1 MCIRDRY
8 MGISYNYFLREGLM
22 KVTSIILL
30 SLAFAAISAQVIQI
44 VPVVSST
51 RTATCP
57 GGFQP
62 SSCGCG
68 LKCGSTHMT
77 FGRKKQCHCQCV
89 PTDWSVAHC
98 MQLRTE
104 QNIDMGLVVTEAHTS
119 TLYATCPAGTKATGC
134 SCGNTRGDYLIHNQV
149 TCQCLTA
156 DSGWTKAYCAKPA
169 DARYELHC
177 QYRKVAANPVT
188 ATPGLIAVGCSCGNS
203 CNSYTLANNQCNC
216 HPGCGSTWT
225 AINECRVAKT
235 PAAIA
240 AEQAAAAAAKRAA
253 EEAARQAAAAAAK
266 RAAEEAARQ
275 AAAAAAAAAAK
286 RAAEEAA
293 RQAAAAAAEEAA
305 SAAKKAAEEL
315 LKKLLDRLPPLL
327 LLLQQRELL
336 KRLPD
341 RLLDKLP
348 LPLLLLLQRELL
360 KKLLDKLPLPLR
372 RSCQISCRCRC
383 KEGC

>member
-293 RQAAAAAAEEAA
+293 RQAAAARKLL
-305 SAAKKAAEEL
+305 KKLQERKL
-315 LKKLLDRLPPLL
+315 LKKLL
-327 LLLQQRELL
+327 EE
-336 KRLPD
+336 
-341 RLLDKLP
+341 
-348 LPLLLLLQRELL
+348 LPLLLLLLHRELL
-360 KKLLDKLPLPLR
+360 KKLQEEAARKK
-372 RSCQISCRCRC
+372 RC